1 MGQKIDHAVRHGLGV
16 GILEA
21 GVRNDRTY
29 FDALAAR
36 GAGAEHLGG
45 FGIEVAR
52 E

>member
-1 MGQKIDHAVRHGLGV
+1 MGEKVDHSVRDSFGI

-21 GVRNDRTY
+21 GVRNDRSY

-36 GAGAEHLGG
+36 SAGAEHLGG
-45 FGIEVAR
+45 FGIEVVR